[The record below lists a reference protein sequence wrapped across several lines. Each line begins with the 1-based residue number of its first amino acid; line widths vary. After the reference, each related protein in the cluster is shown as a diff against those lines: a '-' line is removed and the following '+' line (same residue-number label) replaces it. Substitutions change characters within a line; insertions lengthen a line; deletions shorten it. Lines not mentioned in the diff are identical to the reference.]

1 MAERIDL
8 CGLSCPLP
16 VVKTKKR
23 LVELKEG
30 VLEVV
35 VDTAVAQENIARMA
49 INNGWKVDSIEQDG
63 KYQLTLSKI
72 DDIPR

>member
-23 LVELKEG
+23 LVELQQG
-30 VLEVV
+30 VLEVS

-72 DDIPR
+72 DDIP

>member
-72 DDIPR
+72 DDIP

>member
-1 MAERIDL
+1 MAEQIDL

-23 LVELKEG
+23 LVELQQG

-35 VDTAVAQENIARMA
+35 VDTAVAQENITRMA
-49 INNGWKVDSIEQDG
+49 INDGWKVDAIEQDG
-63 KYQLTLSKI
+63 KYQLTLSKN
-72 DDIPR
+72 R

>member
-23 LVELKEG
+23 LVELQQG
-30 VLEVV
+30 VLEVS

>member
-1 MAERIDL
+1 M
-8 CGLSCPLP
+8 
-16 VVKTKKR
+16 
-23 LVELKEG
+23 ELQQG
-30 VLEVV
+30 VLEVS

-72 DDIPR
+72 DDIP

>member
-23 LVELKEG
+23 LVELQQG
-30 VLEVV
+30 VLEVS

-49 INNGWKVDSIEQDG
+49 INNGWKVDSIVQDG

-72 DDIPR
+72 DDIP